1 MGVMNELSG
10 CAACARRTIELVV
23 AIGGPTR
30 VRTGEVCSLD
40 LPGFPNGGACLAFE
54 AKAGRQGTSNNMGR
68 EHPAYF
74 APRRNEDSAVAF

>member
-10 CAACARRTIELVV
+10 CATCARRTIELVV

-54 AKAGRQGTSNNMGR
+54 AKAGRQGTSNERRGQPV
-68 EHPAYF
+68 HF
-74 APRRNEDSAVAF
+74 AFRAEDSPVAL